1 MDNFSSKL
9 IEWYKENGRDLPW
22 RQTRDPYKIWIS
34 EVILQQTRVAQGYEY
49 YLNFIH
55 RFPDFQTLAAADE
68 DEVMRYWQGLG
79 YYSRARNLHEA
90 ARSLSR
96 LGYFPETYQE
106 VRALKG
112 VGDYTAAAI
121 CSFAYNQ
128 PHAVVDGNVYR
139 VLSRYYAIEEPIDS
153 SEGKKMFAALAQE
166 IMSKD
171 FPAIYN
177 QAIMDLGAL
186 VCTPASPRCED
197 CPLADTCLACHRKQ
211 CSAFPVKKKKVKVTD
226 RFFHY
231 IYIYNSTSTFIC
243 KRQQADIWRNLYD
256 LPLVETKEPM
266 TEVEFLHS
274 KELSAF
280 RKNTGLDSLSVE
292 MELLEKGLKHVLSH
306 QRIHASFYGIR
317 VPEVFESL
325 SGFQRVDIAELYNFP
340 VSRLI
345 NQFFSV
351 FLATNLKR

>member
-1 MDNFSSKL
+1 MDNFSSRL
-9 IEWYKENGRDLPW
+9 IVWYEENGRDLPW

-49 YLNFIH
+49 YLKFIH

-90 ARSLSR
+90 ARTLNQ
-96 LGYFPETYQE
+96 LGYFPETYKE
-106 VRALKG
+106 VKALKG

-121 CSFAYNQ
+121 CSFAYGL
-128 PHAVVDGNVYR
+128 PYAVVDGNVYR
-139 VLSRYYAIEEPIDS
+139 VLSRHYAIEEPIDS
-153 SEGKKMFAALAQE
+153 TEGKKMFAALAQDV
-166 IMSKD
+166 MSKD

-186 VCTPASPRCED
+186 ICTPVSPRCED
-197 CPLADTCLACHRKQ
+197 CPLVDTCLAYHKQ
-211 CSAFPVKKKKVKVTD
+211 QTVAFPVKKMKVKVTD

-231 IYIYNSTSTFIC
+231 IYIYNSTSTFIR
-243 KRQQADIWRNLYD
+243 KRQEDDIWRNLYD
-256 LPLVETKEPM
+256 LPLVETKEGM
-266 TEVEFLHS
+266 SEIDFLNSDEFI
-274 KELSAF
+274 AF
-280 RKNTGLDSLSVE
+280 KKATGLDMFSVE
-292 MELLEKGLKHVLSH
+292 VEQLVREVKHILSH

-317 VPEVFESL
+317 VPDNFETL
-325 SGFQRVDIAELYNFP
+325 LGYQLVDIAELHNFP

-351 FLATNLKR
+351 FLGTK